1 MINLTEKAIL
11 KIKEI
16 SEDEGIGHYSV
27 RVKLKGGG
35 CSGYIQDM
43 YYDNVPTEKDE
54 VFKIDDVQII
64 CDEVSLQYMDECT
77 IDYSDVM
84 INSGFK
90 FLNAKAVNS
99 CGCGKSVGF

>member
-1 MINLTEKAIL
+1 VSFIGYDNKYISISL
-11 KIKEI
+11 KVIKEN
-16 SEDEGIGHYSV
+16 G
-27 RVKLKGGG
+27 
-35 CSGYIQDM
+35 
-43 YYDNVPTEKDE
+43 